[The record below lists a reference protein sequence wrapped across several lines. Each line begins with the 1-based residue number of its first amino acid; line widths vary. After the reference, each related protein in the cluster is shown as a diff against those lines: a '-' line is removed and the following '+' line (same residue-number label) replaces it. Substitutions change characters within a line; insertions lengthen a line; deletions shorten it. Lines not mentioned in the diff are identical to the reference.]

1 MTKIS
6 NSSVTYNTLKD
17 QLKNNLL
24 YPVYIICGDDDY
36 LIEQSINDIKDEIEQ
51 QEKELEYSSY
61 YSDSSNITEIVD
73 TANSMALFSSRK
85 LIVIKQ
91 CEKLL
96 KVDTE
101 HLIDYINNPNLQT
114 YMILEFENLKKF
126 KIKPSENSNNFIT
139 VNIPS
144 DPKNI
149 ILKVKEEAERQG
161 YKIKNDAIQRL
172 TELVGESLIDLL
184 NEIKKLAINQ
194 NGEVIERSDVEN
206 YIKKSKFKDVF
217 ELINAIC
224 NKDKSKAYEILTE
237 LQQTGEEPIAVIN
250 RISWRIRQLWQVQQ
264 LTDEKKSRE
273 QILKTLKISSG
284 NLYYIQKQIKNFKKD
299 EYARILQKIYDT
311 DLKLKSTQTPRFD
324 VLKSTVIEI
333 CK

>member
-1 MTKIS
+1 MAKVS
-6 NSSVTYNTLKD
+6 DNSLTYNSLKD
-17 QLKNNLL
+17 QLKKNLL

-61 YSDSSNITEIVD
+61 YSDSSNITEILD
-73 TANSMALFSSRK
+73 TANSIALFSSKK

-126 KIKPSENSNNFIT
+126 KIKPGNNFIT

-149 ILKVKEEAERQG
+149 ILKVKKEAERQG

-184 NEIKKLAINQ
+184 NEIRKLAINQ
-194 NGEVIERSDVEN
+194 SGEVIEKSDVEN

-224 NKDKSKAYEILTE
+224 NKDKNKAYEILTE

-299 EYARILQKIYDT
+299 EYPRILQKIYDA
-311 DLKLKSTQTPRFD
+311 DLKLKSTQTPKFD
-324 VLKSTVIEI
+324 VLTSSVIEI